1 MDAVRRSAAKLWFM
15 LLLTIRAAV
24 CCKTFFAIS
33 IFFVAGVS
41 AADSSSIAAHVEQ
54 TFTEAQALI
63 RKELTNVTAL
73 IGFSAAAFNW
83 AELAQKD
90 SQRETIANQ
99 GIAAARE
106 ALRLVPTNAA
116 AHYWLAMNL
125 GQLARTKTL
134 GALSLVRQMET
145 EFLEAH
151 RMDEHLDY
159 AGPDRSLGYLY
170 RDAPGWPTS
179 IGSKRKAREHLERA
193 VELDPDF
200 PDNQLALL
208 ESFEQ
213 WSDRRAF
220 ERQFAATEKSMAEAR
235 EKFIG
240 PEWEQSWADWEK
252 RWNALKAKAGNVG
265 KQAPS
270 KGQR

>member
-1 MDAVRRSAAKLWFM
+1 M
-15 LLLTIRAAV
+15 LLLTTRAAV
-24 CCKTFFAIS
+24 CCKIFFA
-33 IFFVAGVS
+33 VS
-41 AADSSSIAAHVEQ
+41 VFAADNPSFAPHVER
-54 TFTEAQALI
+54 TFTEAQTLI
-63 RKELTNVTAL
+63 RKEPTNVAAL
-73 IGFSAAAFNW
+73 IGFSTAAFNW
-83 AELAQKD
+83 AELTQKD

-99 GIAAARE
+99 AIAAARE
-106 ALRLVPTNAA
+106 ALRLEPTNAT

-151 RMDEHLDY
+151 RLDEHVDY

-193 VELDPDF
+193 VQLDPDF
-200 PDNQLALL
+200 PDNRLALL

-213 WSDRRAF
+213 WSDRRSF
-220 ERQFAATEKSMAEAR
+220 DRQFSATEKCMAEAR
-235 EKFIG
+235 EKFTG
-240 PEWEQSWADWEK
+240 PDWEQSWADWEK

-270 KGQR
+270 KGAK